1 MAAILIV
8 DDDDAV
14 RDVLY
19 DLFNEEH
26 LCHAASSA
34 EQALAFIREQPY
46 DVVLT
51 DISMPGLS
59 GVELLG
65 HLRQSQPDTPV
76 IVITGINDRTH
87 ADGLMR
93 LGARAS
99 TSKTGSTPAPLI
111 AVEAELGATV
121 MRRRPSGVAVCV
133 TCASDDL
140 KSVPQPTERT
150 ASTRGSR
157 RSVSAMRPSGASVF
171 SRSFNCL

>member
-34 EQALAFIREQPY
+34 EQALAFIHEQPY

-65 HLRQSQPDTPV
+65 HLRQSSPTRPSSLSQASTTARTPKDSCASARS
-76 IVITGINDRTH
+76 TTSSNPSASKPSR
-87 ADGLMR
+87 
-93 LGARAS
+93 RAS
-99 TSKTGSTPAPLI
+99 RAPSNTTH
-111 AVEAELGATV
+111 VN
-121 MRRRPSGVAVCV
+121 
-133 TCASDDL
+133 
-140 KSVPQPTERT
+140 
-150 ASTRGSR
+150 
-157 RSVSAMRPSGASVF
+157 VS
-171 SRSFNCL
+171 